1 MRSKRQSKQ
10 RRAKHSQ
17 IDRDGQADTL
27 DGTIMTTFIFFALFF
42 LAGVAVGALAYR
54 NNAAKASKL
63 EAKGID
69 ILKALKRK

>member
-1 MRSKRQSKQ
+1 
-10 RRAKHSQ
+10 
-17 IDRDGQADTL
+17 
-27 DGTIMTTFIFFALFF
+27 MTTFIFFALFF

-54 NNAAKASKL
+54 NNASKASKL

>member
-1 MRSKRQSKQ
+1 
-10 RRAKHSQ
+10 
-17 IDRDGQADTL
+17 
-27 DGTIMTTFIFFALFF
+27 MTTFIFFALFF